1 MGISI
6 KICDFIAVDE
16 FSDSDDSKM
25 ETFKRSK
32 VRQTISTVCNSPCHW
47 TQTLL

>member
-25 ETFKRSK
+25 ETLKRSK
-32 VRQTISTVCNSPCHW
+32 VRQTISTVCNSLCYW